1 MNVQE
6 LSDRL
11 ELKELVDKFSNYA
24 DTKENDKQVA
34 LFTKDAVIEIEL
46 GGKIVFTLHGRDE
59 IKKTFSNSMEDNKIV
74 FHMNGQQ
81 TVEIDGDKAKGIAY
95 SYVTVGKD
103 EKHLQHEGVRYHDEF
118 QKIDGKWY
126 ISHRCSEFMWQEE
139 A

>member
-1 MNVQE
+1 MNLQE
-6 LSDRL
+6 LSDRA

-24 DTKENDKQVA
+24 DIKENDKQVA
-34 LFTKDAVIEIEL
+34 LFTEDAVIEIEL

-59 IKKTFSNSMEDNKIV
+59 IEKTFSNSMEDNKVV

-81 TVEIDGDKAKGIAY
+81 TVEIDSDKATGIAY
-95 SYVTVGKD
+95 SYVTIGKD
-103 EKHLQHEGVRYHDEF
+103 EQHLQHEGVRYHDEY

-126 ISHRCSEFMWQEE
+126 ISHRRSEFMWQEE